1 MLEYSSYYQSQTC
14 VHGEKKVTQKLTFRQ
29 IQYNF
34 FYINT
39 LLENYK
45 RRSVYWIGLMHLL
58 LLAPPIKKF
67 DPSLNLLVLEI
78 QTTKGEI
85 IEKSLKVYF
94 AANPHFL
101 WKHFVFGDFGITRGI
116 SKWCKHNFL
125 DLSIFVQYSSKLG
138 FVIYSYFWT
147 GKNGTFYIT

>member
-45 RRSVYWIGLMHLL
+45 RRSVY
-58 LLAPPIKKF
+58 
-67 DPSLNLLVLEI
+67 
-78 QTTKGEI
+78 
-85 IEKSLKVYF
+85 
-94 AANPHFL
+94 
-101 WKHFVFGDFGITRGI
+101 
-116 SKWCKHNFL
+116 
-125 DLSIFVQYSSKLG
+125 
-138 FVIYSYFWT
+138 
-147 GKNGTFYIT
+147 